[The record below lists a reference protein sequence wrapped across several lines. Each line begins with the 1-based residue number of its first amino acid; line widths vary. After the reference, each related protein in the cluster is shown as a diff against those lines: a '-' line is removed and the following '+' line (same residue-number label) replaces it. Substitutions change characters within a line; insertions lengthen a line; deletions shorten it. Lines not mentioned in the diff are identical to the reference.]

1 LAINSSRAV
10 LVLTL
15 ALTLAGCGLFGESTV
30 DEPTA
35 EAKAEADSKAAAA
48 KTATIKD
55 EQELKLARLWAR
67 VDELEEEQARSKER
81 LAIVEKGVILGILP
95 EELRRPE
102 HAKKGKTKG
111 SGATKEPAKVT
122 AKDSTK
128 KAEEVDEATASQGA
142 VHPKGDA
149 VKPVTSQATEG
160 KPKAATDSEPRTP
173 SGLNQEDADAYQ
185 KALATAHDLFRSGRY
200 GAAVVEYSDIGKR
213 FGEQVGGGMHIYWT
227 AKCWANLKEY
237 NTARQLLTEFLK
249 DHAKSPWVP
258 RAKFELGRIE
268 WQLGMQETAL
278 RRFRD
283 IIQQHPYEDAAE
295 MAKME
300 LQTLDKKL

>member
-1 LAINSSRAV
+1 MAINSSSAV
-10 LVLTL
+10 LVVTL
-15 ALTLAGCGLFGESTV
+15 ALTLAGCGLFGESSV
-30 DEPTA
+30 NEPTA

-48 KTATIKD
+48 KAATLKD

-102 HAKKGKTKG
+102 QAKKVKSKG
-111 SGATKEPAKVT
+111 AGAAKEPTKAT
-122 AKDSTK
+122 AKDGTK
-128 KAEEVDEATASQGA
+128 KASEGDEAAASPAAAHPQVDSAKA
-142 VHPKGDA
+142 VGGQ
-149 VKPVTSQATEG
+149 TSEG
-160 KPKAATDSEPRTP
+160 KPKAATDPESKTP

-185 KALATAHDLFRSGRY
+185 KALATAHDLFRAGRY

-213 FGEQVGGGMHIYWT
+213 FGDQVGGGMHIYWT

-237 NTARQLLTEFLK
+237 NTARQLLTDFLK
-249 DHAKSPWVP
+249 DHAKSPWIP

>member
-1 LAINSSRAV
+1 MPINSSRTV

-15 ALTLAGCGLFGESTV
+15 ALTLAGCGLFGEGSV
-30 DEPTA
+30 NEPTA

-48 KTATIKD
+48 KAATLKD

-102 HAKKGKTKG
+102 QAKKGKSKG
-111 SGATKEPAKVT
+111 SGATKEPAKAT
-122 AKDSTK
+122 AKDNTK
-128 KAEEVDEATASQGA
+128 KASEVDETAASQGA
-142 VHPKGDA
+142 AHPQDDSA
-149 VKPVTSQATEG
+149 KPVVSQTSQG
-160 KPKAATDSEPRTP
+160 KPKAATAPEPKTP

-185 KALATAHDLFRSGRY
+185 KALAIATDLFRSGRY

-213 FGEQVGGGMHIYWT
+213 FGDQVGGGMHIYWT

-237 NTARQLLTEFLK
+237 NTARQLLTEFLQ